1 MTSQASYAILLTWSI
16 KAIQGDEQM
25 KTETFKGT
33 VESAYGKTLP
43 SPVSFSGQFEAVE
56 KTEEIPQSE
65 QLGPADI
72 IQVVNAKRKAAARAK
87 ATTEALQ
94 AAGIEKPDTSS
105 PEYVTESI
113 IKGLMKLHGLS
124 EDEARRVITGIG
136 AAR

>member
-1 MTSQASYAILLTWSI
+1 
-16 KAIQGDEQM
+16 M
-25 KTETFKGT
+25 KTEAFKGT

-56 KTEEIPQSE
+56 NTEEIPDNE
-65 QLGPADI
+65 KLGPADI

-105 PEYVTESI
+105 AEYITEQMV
-113 IKGLMKLHGLS
+113 KGLAKLHGIS
-124 EDEARRVITGIG
+124 EDDARRVVQSMS
-136 AAR
+136 AAVQK

>member
-1 MTSQASYAILLTWSI
+1 
-16 KAIQGDEQM
+16 M